1 MYLERIG
8 DEDKVGGLF
17 DEEGNSVN
25 YLIYYRNVFVSIPN
39 I

>member
-17 DEEGNSVN
+17 DEEGNCFN
-25 YLIYYRNVFVSIPN
+25 YLIFRNVFVSFPN